1 MRSSFPASRPILSR
15 IFPGVSGMGCS
26 FLMSNAYP
34 TAADTALADAMPI
47 LEPVP
52 VQDIPSTPSGEMIA
66 MASDVVPVSL
76 NPCSA
81 IATDLASTRGMNRF
95 TFPSMVIGT
104 DETMPTLIVPA
115 LISSALRFD
124 TAEFS
129 G

>member
-1 MRSSFPASRPILSR
+1 
-15 IFPGVSGMGCS
+15 
-26 FLMSNAYP
+26 MSNAYP

-81 IATDLASTRGMNRF
+81 IATDLASTRGMNRL

-115 LISSALRFD
+115 LISSALRLD